1 MSDKLPYISLPKRR
15 HSIWGYHGVQDD
27 SASIHLK
34 TQNKQNNKKEQNK
47 TNEKPLSHQR
57 TKYKIPSARL
67 FIVCASLK
75 H

>member
-34 TQNKQNNKKEQNK
+34 TQNKQNNNKEQNK
-47 TNEKPLSHQR
+47 KTQASNDKTQNSICMIIYE
-57 TKYKIPSARL
+57 
-67 FIVCASLK
+67 VCASQK

>member
-34 TQNKQNNKKEQNK
+34 TQNKQNNNKEQNK
-47 TNEKPLSHQR
+47 KTQTSNDKTQNSICMII
-57 TKYKIPSARL
+57 YK
-67 FIVCASLK
+67 VCASQK